1 VDTGAFELF
10 WQPQFDLACGRLSG
24 FEALLRWRGADG
36 TLISPSEF
44 IPLAEESGLIL
55 PIGDWVIDAACAQ
68 LARWRTSGLEPPLV
82 GVNVSGLQIA
92 CVDVAARL
100 GAALA
105 RHRLPA
111 GLIEV

>member
-1 VDTGAFELF
+1 AGRDTHAWFAADVAEQAARRLALSNALRVAVDTGAFELF

-55 PIGDWVIDAACAQ
+55 PIG
-68 LARWRTSGLEPPLV
+68 
-82 GVNVSGLQIA
+82 
-92 CVDVAARL
+92 
-100 GAALA
+100 
-105 RHRLPA
+105 
-111 GLIEV
+111 